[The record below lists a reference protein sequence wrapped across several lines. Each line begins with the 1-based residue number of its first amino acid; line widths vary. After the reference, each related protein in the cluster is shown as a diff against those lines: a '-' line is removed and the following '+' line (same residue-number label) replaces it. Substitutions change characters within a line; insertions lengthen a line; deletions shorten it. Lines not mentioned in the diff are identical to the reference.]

1 MAIFHTYIDDS
12 TPGGEDAV
20 AGIGSDT
27 LYGVFAS
34 RDFKVTG
41 ISTFSGSTE
50 FEKVKHLKDSTG
62 DIGDSGQI
70 LSSTGSGIN
79 WINANTTNVN
89 SASNVGINEDSTD
102 AEQWLA
108 FVGAKSGNNPV
119 RVDDD
124 LRYNPSTNVLSVKG
138 ITLPGDD
145 QKITIGA
152 DDALEIKHDST
163 SGQVELKSD
172 AIISIMSGNTI
183 EMEDESG
190 VNIARFVKSSGCELY
205 HRVDGTSSL
214 KLATNDTGVTVS
226 GTVDATTF
234 SGALNGDASGSSG
247 SCTGNAATATALAT
261 AVNIGGVSFDGS
273 ADITP
278 GVAAGLSGTPSIEV
292 TNIDIAGTI
301 TDKDDITGNAGQVLT
316 STSTGVAWANAGTL
330 AAGAAAQVAVSDQ
343 SGSEADETCFPVFG
357 LDATGSNIAL
367 QSNTALKFNAR
378 TGALEATS
386 LVKTSGTSSEFLKA
400 DGSVDT
406 NTYLT
411 SQVQSDWDQTTNTA
425 DDFIKNKPSIPAA
438 QVQSDWDAS
447 SGMGEIL
454 NKPTLVTAFTGLSDT
469 PANYTSQTGKFVAVK
484 SDGTGLEFV
493 NNPDTQRGIDT
504 TPAETATTESISSS
518 WAFAHDA
525 DANEGNGGHV
535 PAAGSNNSGK
545 FLANDGS
552 WGVPPDTTYGLFTT
566 SANGLAPQ
574 LPAAHGGKFLK
585 ADGSWEVPAYISN
598 TNTTYGLHC
607 RQDAAGTNNSDDDDP
622 YLWLNA
628 SSGTDDSI
636 QIVGG
641 TNCSVTRDGDGQLT
655 ISSSA
660 TTLLYHN
667 NKLRLEPVA
676 SGVQVYSGDAS
687 PYPLGTV
694 TASSFSGDGSSLTG
708 LTASQIPT
716 LNQNTT
722 GSSGSCTGNAAT
734 ATTAAS
740 CSGNSAT
747 ATTAASCTGNSAT
760 ATAASKSRIRT
771 DNGNAWHNLVF
782 VDSTDDDLDQILK
795 MDDEASR
802 LQWNPNTETLASWSA
817 QSRYIRDWANGWSGN
832 AGQVIVA
839 GGSNGW
845 AWTNALSSIT
855 SIGSATGGVGSVS
868 DIRINELDFKRS
880 QSVFSGNYQ
889 WNTKI
894 ECSTLAD
901 HRIDF
906 YDDQQG
912 NCAISILTGD
922 RAGGVCRIRS
932 GKSSGNSGQSG
943 IYDTTIGASVHVAQN
958 DGDVTLCA
966 NSGYGPIGGFGGS
979 SYNNG
984 FEFRLGGNA
993 TWCTESSNSN
1003 PTVKL
1008 IRRSSGDAI
1017 QFCEGTG
1024 LSTVTEIGSITLDNT
1039 ANTTSFNENSD
1050 YRLKENVVNITGA
1063 LAKINQL
1070 RPVNFNFIGKS
1081 VKLDGFLAHEVQAV
1095 VPYAVHGDKDGL
1107 QDVKDGDETSDGSL
1121 ADEERVAALPTKQ
1134 VPKYQQLD
1142 KSKLIGLLTAAVQ
1155 ELSAKNDALEARIA
1169 ALES

>member
-34 RDFKVTG
+34 QDFKVSG

-70 LSSTGSGIN
+70 LASTGSGIN
-79 WINANTTNVN
+79 WIDANTTNVN
-89 SASNVGINEDSTD
+89 SASNIGVNEDGTD
-102 AEQWLA
+102 AEQWLT
-108 FVGAKSGNNPV
+108 FVGAKSGNNPI
-119 RVDDD
+119 RADDD
-124 LRYNPSTNVLSVKG
+124 LRYNPSTNILTVGNVQLPDLGKLELGGSQELSIFHK
-138 ITLPGDD
+138 DD
-145 QKITIGA
+145 
-152 DDALEIKHDST
+152 
-163 SGQVELKSD
+163 
-172 AIISIMSGNTI
+172 
-183 EMEDESG
+183 
-190 VNIARFVKSSGCELY
+190 
-205 HRVDGTSSL
+205 
-214 KLATNDTGVTVS
+214 TNDIRVEVQTGTNYILLGDTIDIKNAAGDKSLITSTGGAGTPEVILSHDGNERLKTTDAGVTVT
-226 GTVDATTF
+226 GTVSATTF
-234 SGALNGDASGSSG
+234 SGALTGSASGSSG

-316 STSTGVAWANAGTL
+316 STSTGVAWANAGSL
-330 AAGAAAQVAVSDQ
+330 AAGAAAEVAVSDQ
-343 SGSEADETCFPVFG
+343 SGSEADETCFPIFG

-367 QSNTALKFNAR
+367 QSNTGLKFNAR

-386 LVKTSGTSSEFLKA
+386 LVMTGGTSSEFLKA
-400 DGSVDT
+400 DGSVDST
-406 NTYLT
+406 TYLSSIADEAITLAKIEHIDT
-411 SQVQSDWDQTTNTA
+411 SSILGRVTASSGDVEVLTKTNVLGILNVADGAEVNVQSDWDQATNTA
-425 DDFIKNKPSIPAA
+425 DDFIK
-438 QVQSDWDAS
+438 
-447 SGMGEIL
+447 

-469 PANYTSQTGKFVAVK
+469 PGNYTSQTGKFVAVK

-518 WAFAHDA
+518 WAFAHA
-525 DANEGNGGHV
+525 AAEGNSGHV
-535 PAAGSNNSGK
+535 PAAGTGNSAK
-545 FLANDGS
+545 FLANDGT
-552 WGVPPDTTYGLFTT
+552 WKTPNYTT
-566 SANGLAPQ
+566 
-574 LPAAHGGKFLK
+574 
-585 ADGSWEVPAYISN
+585 N

-622 YLWLNA
+622 YLWLNP

-660 TTLLYHN
+660 TTLLYYT

-676 SGVQVYSGDAS
+676 SGVQVLSGDSS
-687 PYPLGTV
+687 PYPGGTV
-694 TASSFSGDGSSLTG
+694 TAAYFSGDGSSLTG

-722 GSSGSCTGNAAT
+722 GSSGSCTGNAAS

-740 CSGNSAT
+740 CTGNSAT
-747 ATTAASCTGNSAT
+747 ATTAGSCTGNSAT

-771 DNGNAWHNLVF
+771 DNGAAWHNLVF
-782 VDSTDDDLDQILK
+782 VDSTDDNLDQVLK
-795 MDDEASR
+795 MDDESSR
-802 LQWNPNTETLASWSA
+802 LQWNPDTETLAHWAGQSVYLRQWSNA
-817 QSRYIRDWANGWSGN
+817 STGSQGQVLTSGGGSSQWAWTDSIDYLDGISITAFSSSYNSGHAGLNSNNNIVFGLKGSGSNGGMKLGFSYGSGNQYIRIRTADDSSNAWGGMTIRTDRGSGSNTVYDSGSGSSFTMSNNSGTVMICSNAGNYGLGGGSGGTEYNGFLYTVDGTSTMCSKSGGARNIAIIRRDSGN
-832 AGQVIVA
+832 AIEFYEA
-839 GGSNGW
+839 YN
-845 AWTNALSSIT
+845 SS
-855 SIGSATGGVGSVS
+855 
-868 DIRINELDFKRS
+868 
-880 QSVFSGNYQ
+880 
-889 WNTKI
+889 
-894 ECSTLAD
+894 
-901 HRIDF
+901 
-906 YDDQQG
+906 
-912 NCAISILTGD
+912 
-922 RAGGVCRIRS
+922 
-932 GKSSGNSGQSG
+932 
-943 IYDTTIGASVHVAQN
+943 
-958 DGDVTLCA
+958 
-966 NSGYGPIGGFGGS
+966 P
-979 SYNNG
+979 
-984 FEFRLGGNA
+984 
-993 TWCTESSNSN
+993 
-1003 PTVKL
+1003 
-1008 IRRSSGDAI
+1008 
-1017 QFCEGTG
+1017 
-1024 LSTVTEIGSITLDNT
+1024 IGSIYLNT
-1039 ANTTSFNENSD
+1039 SSNTTAYNTSSD
-1050 YRLKENVVNITGA
+1050 YRIKENVVNVTGA

-1081 VKLDGFLAHEVQAV
+1081 VKLDGFIAHEVQAV
-1095 VPYAVHGDKDGL
+1095 APYAVHGEKDAVKT
-1107 QDVKDGDETSDGSL
+1107 VKDGDETSDGSFE
-1121 ADEERVAALPTKQ
+1121 DEQRIAALPTKQ

>member
-34 RDFKVTG
+34 QDFKVSG

-70 LSSTGSGIN
+70 LASTGSGIN
-79 WINANTTNVN
+79 WIDANTTNVN
-89 SASNVGINEDSTD
+89 SASNIGVNEDGTD
-102 AEQWLA
+102 AEQWLT
-108 FVGAKSGNNPV
+108 FVGAKSGNNPI
-119 RVDDD
+119 RADDD
-124 LRYNPSTNVLSVKG
+124 LRYNPSKNILTVGNVQLPDLGKLELGGSQELSIFHK
-138 ITLPGDD
+138 DD
-145 QKITIGA
+145 
-152 DDALEIKHDST
+152 
-163 SGQVELKSD
+163 
-172 AIISIMSGNTI
+172 
-183 EMEDESG
+183 
-190 VNIARFVKSSGCELY
+190 
-205 HRVDGTSSL
+205 
-214 KLATNDTGVTVS
+214 TNDIRVEVQTGTNYILLGDTIDIKNAAGDKSLITSTGGAGTPEVILSHDGNERLKTTDAGVTVT
-226 GTVDATTF
+226 GTVSATTF
-234 SGALNGDASGSSG
+234 SGALTGSASGSSG

-316 STSTGVAWANAGTL
+316 STSTGVAWANAGSL
-330 AAGAAAQVAVSDQ
+330 AAGAAAEVAVSDQ
-343 SGSEADETCFPVFG
+343 SGSEADETCFPIFG

-367 QSNTALKFNAR
+367 QSNTGLKFNAR

-386 LVKTSGTSSEFLKA
+386 LVMTGGTSSEFLKA
-400 DGSVDT
+400 DGSVDST
-406 NTYLT
+406 TYLSSIADEAITLAKIEHIDT
-411 SQVQSDWDQTTNTA
+411 SSILGRVTASSGDVEVLTKTNVLGILNVADGAEVNVQSDWDQATNTA
-425 DDFIKNKPSIPAA
+425 DDFIK
-438 QVQSDWDAS
+438 
-447 SGMGEIL
+447 

-469 PANYTSQTGKFVAVK
+469 PGNYTSQTGKFVAVK

-518 WAFAHDA
+518 WAFAHA
-525 DANEGNGGHV
+525 AAEGNSGHV
-535 PAAGSNNSGK
+535 PAAGTGNSAK
-545 FLANDGS
+545 FLANDGT
-552 WGVPPDTTYGLFTT
+552 WKTPNYTT
-566 SANGLAPQ
+566 
-574 LPAAHGGKFLK
+574 
-585 ADGSWEVPAYISN
+585 N

-622 YLWLNA
+622 YLWLNP

-660 TTLLYHN
+660 TTLLYYT

-676 SGVQVYSGDAS
+676 SGVQVLSGDSS
-687 PYPLGTV
+687 PYPGGTV
-694 TASSFSGDGSSLTG
+694 TAAYFSGDGSSLTG

-722 GSSGSCTGNAAT
+722 GSSGSCTGNAAS

-740 CSGNSAT
+740 CTGNSAT

-771 DNGNAWHNLVF
+771 DSVDAWHNLIF

-802 LQWNPNTETLASWSA
+802 LQWNPNTETLASWSS
-817 QSRYIRDWANGWSGN
+817 QSRYIRDWASGWSGS

-839 GGSNGW
+839 GGNNGW

-880 QSVFSGNYQ
+880 QSSFGGNYQ

-894 ECSTLAD
+894 ETSTLAD

-912 NCAISILTGD
+912 NCGISILTGN

-932 GKSSGNSGQSG
+932 GKSSGNGGQSG

-966 NSGYGPIGGFGGS
+966 NSGYGPLGGFGGS

-1003 PTVKL
+1003 PTVQL

-1024 LSTVTEIGSITLDNT
+1024 TSTVTEIGSITLDNT

-1095 VPYAVHGDKDGL
+1095 APYAVHGDKDAL
-1107 QDVKDGDETSDGSL
+1107 QTVKDGDETSDGSL